1 MVGLLARRALGL
13 ALLVGGLTAC
23 AAAAP
28 EGTIATTA
36 PNGAVEWIPT
46 VMARPDG
53 PGPFPAVVIL
63 HDCSG
68 LGPGSSGAPGRWSRA
83 LVAPGY
89 GGLVPANFP
98 PPGHPPAP
106 R

>member
-1 MVGLLARRALGL
+1 MVVLLARRALGL
-13 ALLVGGLTAC
+13 ALLAGGLTAC

-36 PNGAVEWIPT
+36 PNGAVEHIPT
-46 VMARPDG
+46 VIARPDG

-68 LGPGSSGAPGRWSRA
+68 LGPGSSGAPGRWSRE
-83 LVAPGY
+83 LVARGY
-89 GGLVPANFP
+89 VVLMPDSSRSWTAGGS
-98 PPGHPPAP
+98 G
-106 R
+106 